1 MLNVL
6 RHFLVVPVSLL
17 AIAETVLFLFVISG
31 LQVIGARSFL
41 ADNAPEVA
49 SPWLALFLT
58 SLTLVCL
65 GAAGLYNRDV
75 FLEART
81 FFQRAGVALLLV
93 IFTALVAFPIYGL
106 VDPVTVEWYLGLLSF
121 SLLIHY
127 PLIIA
132 LRFGLVAFSSADM
145 FKRRVIV
152 VGDGALSAK
161 VRELI
166 KVRGRAHLSP
176 VGFINRDTFSELAN
190 KKEPVSEL
198 GALHNSTFGQDSALL
213 RFVKDNKVD
222 EIVIASRERRGLPVW
237 QLLQCRMA
245 GVAVTDYMTFWERE
259 SGEID
264 IDEVKPSWL
273 ALADGFSSH
282 LVRRSVK
289 RAFDVVVAAS
299 FLVLVSP
306 VMLAAALLIK
316 LESAGP
322 VFYRQTRVGQGGREF
337 QIIKFRSM
345 TVDAELGVAPQWAV
359 KNDTRVT
366 RIGSIIRKLRID
378 EMPQI
383 LNVLKGE
390 MSFIGPRPERPYFV
404 DTLCTEIP
412 LYAVRHNVKPGITG
426 WAQVNYPYGASI
438 DDARRKLAFDLY
450 YVKNEN
456 LFLDLIILL
465 QTVRVVIM
473 LAGSR

>member
-1 MLNVL
+1 MLKVL

-17 AIAETVLFLFVISG
+17 AIAETALFLAVITG
-31 LQVIGARSFL
+31 LQIIGARSFL
-41 ADNAPEVA
+41 EANAPDA
-49 SPWLALFLT
+49 SSPWMALFLT
-58 SLTLVCL
+58 GLTFVCL
-65 GAAGLYNRDV
+65 AAAGLYNRDV

-93 IFTALVAFPIYGL
+93 IFTSLVAFPIYGL
-106 VDPVTVEWYLGLLSF
+106 LDPVTVEWYLGLLSF
-121 SLLIHY
+121 GLLIHY
-127 PLIIA
+127 PLMIF
-132 LRFGLVAFSSADM
+132 LRFGLVAFSDASL
-145 FKRRVIV
+145 FKRRIIV
-152 VGDGALSAK
+152 VGDGVLSGK
-161 VRELI
+161 VRDLI
-166 KVRGRAHLSP
+166 ENRGRAHLTSA
-176 VGFINRDTFSELAN
+176 GFINRETFSELA
-190 KKEPVSEL
+190 KKNEPVSDL
-198 GALHNSTFGQDSALL
+198 GDLHNSTFGQDSALL
-213 RFVKDNKVD
+213 RFAKDNKVD
-222 EIVIASRERRGLPVW
+222 EIVVASRERRGLPVW

-273 ALADGFSSH
+273 ALSEGFDPHS
-282 LVRRSVK
+282 VRRVVK
-289 RAFDVVVAAS
+289 RAFDVIVS
-299 FLVLVSP
+299 ILFLALVSP
-306 VMLAAALLIK
+306 VMLLAAAAIK
-316 LESAGP
+316 LETPGP
-322 VFYRQTRVGQGGREF
+322 VFYRQTRVGQNGRDF

-345 TVDAELGVAPQWAV
+345 TDGAEQGGVPQWAV
-359 KNDTRVT
+359 KNDRRVT
-366 RIGSIIRKLRID
+366 RIGAIIRKLRID
-378 EMPQI
+378 EMPQV
-383 LNVLKGE
+383 LNVLMGE

-404 DTLCTEIP
+404 DTLCAEIP

-456 LFLDLIILL
+456 LFLDVIILL

>member
-1 MLNVL
+1 MLKVL

-17 AIAETVLFLFVISG
+17 AIAETALFLVIITG
-31 LQVIGARSFL
+31 LQIVGGRSFL
-41 ADNAPEVA
+41 AANAPDV
-49 SPWLALFLT
+49 SKPWVALFLT
-58 SLTLVCL
+58 GLTFVCL
-65 GAAGLYNRDV
+65 AAAGLYNRDV

-93 IFTALVAFPIYGL
+93 IFTALVAFPVYGL
-106 VDPVTVEWYLGLLSF
+106 VDPVTIEWYLGLLSF

-127 PLIIA
+127 PMMIV
-132 LRFGLVAFSSADM
+132 LRFGLVAFSGVDL

-176 VGFINRDTFSELAN
+176 VGFINHDTFSALAN
-190 KKEPVSEL
+190 KNEPVSEL
-198 GALHNSTFGQDSALL
+198 GELHDSTFGQESALL
-213 RFVKDNKVD
+213 RFAKDNKVD

-273 ALADGFSSH
+273 ALADGFNSH
-282 LVRRSVK
+282 MVRRCVK
-289 RAFDVVVAAS
+289 RAFDVAVSAG
-299 FLVLVSP
+299 FLALVSP
-306 VMLAAALLIK
+306 VMLGAALLIK

-322 VFYRQTRVGQGGREF
+322 VFYRQTRVGHNGRNF

-345 TVDAELGVAPQWAV
+345 SDNAENDGVPQWAV
-359 KNDTRVT
+359 KNDARVT

-378 EMPQI
+378 ELPQI

-404 DTLCTEIP
+404 ETLCAEIP

-456 LFLDLIILL
+456 LFLDLVILL

>member
-1 MLNVL
+1 MLKVL

-17 AIAETVLFLFVISG
+17 AIAETALFLAVITG
-31 LQVIGARSFL
+31 LQIVGARSFL
-41 ADNAPEVA
+41 EANAPDTS
-49 SPWLALFLT
+49 SPWMVLFLT
-58 SLTLVCL
+58 GLTFVCL
-65 GAAGLYNRDV
+65 AAAGLYNRDV

-93 IFTALVAFPIYGL
+93 IFSSLVAFPIYGL
-106 VDPVTVEWYLGLLSF
+106 LDPVTVEWYLGLLSF

-127 PLIIA
+127 PLMIV
-132 LRFGLVAFSSADM
+132 LRFGLVAFSDASL
-145 FKRRVIV
+145 FKRRIIV
-152 VGDGALSAK
+152 VGDGVLSAK
-161 VRELI
+161 VRDLI
-166 KVRGRAHLSP
+166 ENRGRAHLSSA
-176 VGFINRDTFSELAN
+176 GFINRDTFSELA
-190 KKEPVSEL
+190 KKNEPVSDL
-198 GALHNSTFGQDSALL
+198 GDLHNSTFGQDSALL
-213 RFVKDNKVD
+213 RFAKDNKVD
-222 EIVIASRERRGLPVW
+222 EIVVASRERRGLPVW

-273 ALADGFSSH
+273 AMSEGFDAHS
-282 LVRRSVK
+282 VRRVVK
-289 RAFDVVVAAS
+289 RSFDVIVS
-299 FLVLVSP
+299 ILFLALVSP
-306 VMLAAALLIK
+306 VMVLAAAAIK
-316 LESAGP
+316 LETPGP
-322 VFYRQTRVGQGGREF
+322 VFYRQTRVGKNGRDF

-345 TVDAELGVAPQWAV
+345 ADDAEQGGVPQWAV
-359 KNDTRVT
+359 KNDCRVT
-366 RIGSIIRKLRID
+366 RIGAIIRKLRID
-378 EMPQI
+378 EMPQV
-383 LNVLKGE
+383 LNVLMGE

-404 DTLCTEIP
+404 DTLCAEIP

-456 LFLDLIILL
+456 LFLDVIILL